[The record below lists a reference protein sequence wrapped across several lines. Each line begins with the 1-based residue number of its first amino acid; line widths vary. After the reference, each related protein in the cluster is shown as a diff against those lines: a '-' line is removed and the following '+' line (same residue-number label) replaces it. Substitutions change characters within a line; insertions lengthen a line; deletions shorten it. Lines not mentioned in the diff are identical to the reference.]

1 MSISAFE
8 LFKIGI
14 GPSSSH
20 TVGPMKAA
28 NAFLSLLKKK
38 NLLNPQKISTIKS
51 ELFGSLA
58 LTGKGHGTDKA
69 VLIGLEG
76 DSPDKV
82 NISSIFPRFRD
93 IVANGSL
100 KLNGDFDV
108 KFNLKRDLLFHKRK
122 ILPFHTNG
130 MKFTALGEQGEV
142 LESKNYY
149 SVGGGFFLSEDD
161 VVRERKKSEN
171 LKNGVVEEGV
181 KEIVPELEFS
191 TGKEMILQC
200 EKHNISL
207 KELMMINEKTWHSEN
222 EINDKLDEV
231 WLVMNNCIKNGLM
244 SEGNLPGPLKV
255 RRRAHTLYSKVIQSD
270 FSLLNYLDYVSS
282 FALSVSEENAAGNRV
297 VTAPTNG
304 AAGVIP
310 AVLKYLKKFHSSQT
324 RPFMH
329 RDFLLIASAIG
340 IIFKKGAT
348 ISGAEGGCQAEI
360 GTACAMA
367 SAGMTYVLGG
377 NIHQISNAANI
388 GCEHNLGLTCD
399 PIFGLVQVP
408 CIERNS
414 MAAIKAINASNLAL
428 RGDGQHIISLDRTIR
443 VLKKTGEDMKEAY
456 KETALGG
463 LAWDFYLYDEDG
475 EKRSRLEKIGFTR
488 NMAQC

>member
-1 MSISAFE
+1 MGISVFE

-28 NAFLSLLKKK
+28 NAFLSLLKTK
-38 NLLNPQKISTIKS
+38 NYLNPEKLSNIKS

-82 NISSIFPRFRD
+82 NISSINPRYNNM
-93 IVANGSL
+93 IKNSTI
-100 KLNGDFDV
+100 KINSDFDI
-108 KFNLKRDLLFHKRK
+108 KFNIKKDLLFHKKK

-130 MKFTALGEQGEV
+130 MKFTAFDVDGNNL
-142 LESKNYY
+142 LSKNYY

-161 VVRERKKSEN
+161 IKKE
-171 LKNGVVEEGV
+171 KEKKDGKEESNDRL
-181 KEIVPELEFS
+181 IPELEFN

-207 KELMMINEKTWHSEN
+207 KELMMINEKTWRSEN
-222 EINDKLDEV
+222 EINDMLDEI
-231 WLVMNNCIKNGLM
+231 WFVMDNCIKNGLN
-244 SEGNLPGPLKV
+244 SEGYLPGPLKV
-255 RRRAHTLYSKVIQSD
+255 RRRAHTLYSQVIKSD

-310 AVLKYLKKFHSSQT
+310 AVLKYLKKFHASHT
-324 RPFMH
+324 KPFMH
-329 RDFLLIASAIG
+329 RDFLLIAAAIG
-340 IIFKKGAT
+340 LIFKKGAT

-367 SAGMTYVLGG
+367 SAGMAYVLGG

-443 VLKKTGEDMKEAY
+443 VLKKTGDDMKEAY

-463 LAWDFYLYDEDG
+463 LAWDFYLYDDAG
-475 EKRSRLEKIGFTR
+475 EKRTRLEKIGFTR